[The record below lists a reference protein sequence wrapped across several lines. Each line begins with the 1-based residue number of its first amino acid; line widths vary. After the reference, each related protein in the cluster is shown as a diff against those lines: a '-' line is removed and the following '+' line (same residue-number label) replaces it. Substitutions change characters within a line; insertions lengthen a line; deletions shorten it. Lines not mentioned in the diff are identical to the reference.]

1 MNLNLNPRPFSDAEH
16 FADQQT
22 ARAPEAPAK
31 VRSRHPL
38 LRACIAFLIAALASM
53 AASAVVHSMLP
64 SIRLAGG

>member
-1 MNLNLNPRPFSDAEH
+1 MNLNLNSQPASEAEH
-16 FADQQT
+16 FADRRT

-53 AASAVVHSMLP
+53 AASAVVHNMLP
-64 SIRLAGG
+64 SMLAGG